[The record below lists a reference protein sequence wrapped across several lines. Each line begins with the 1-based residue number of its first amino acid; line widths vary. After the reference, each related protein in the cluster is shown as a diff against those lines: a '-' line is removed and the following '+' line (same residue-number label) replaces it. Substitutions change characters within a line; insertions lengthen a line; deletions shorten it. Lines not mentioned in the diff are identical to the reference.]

1 MALSKALTNDLG
13 VTTNYHKVN
22 QATIVELSGFKK
34 GIVLSFNMNSYV
46 SKDYRD
52 QNKPADTSNF
62 RFDIT
67 LEEEESMGIRA
78 LCYTKLKETEE
89 WKDAED
95 C

>member
-1 MALSKALTNDLG
+1 MALTKALTNDLG
-13 VTTNYHKVN
+13 VTTNYHKVSR
-22 QATIVELSGFKK
+22 ASIAEVSGPK
-34 GIVLSFNMNSYV
+34 GGTFLSFAINSYV
-46 SKDYRD
+46 SKDYRV

-62 RFDIT
+62 RFQIT

-78 LCYTKLKETEE
+78 LCYIKLKETEA

>member
-1 MALSKALTNDLG
+1 MALNKALTNDQG
-13 VTTNYHKVN
+13 IVTNYHKVSRVSLDGGRLN
-22 QATIVELSGFKK
+22 CNID
-34 GIVLSFNMNSYV
+34 SYV

-52 QNKPADTSNF
+52 AGKPADSSVF
-62 RFDIT
+62 RFKIT

-78 LCYTKLKETEE
+78 LCYKKIKELDD

>member
-1 MALSKALTNDLG
+1 MALSKALTNELG
-13 VTTNYHKVN
+13 VTTNYHKVSR
-22 QATIVELSGFKK
+22 ASITEFSGPRAGTF
-34 GIVLSFNMNSYV
+34 ISFDINSYV

-62 RFDIT
+62 RFEIT

-78 LCYTKLKETEE
+78 LCYTKLKETEA
-89 WKDAED
+89 WQDAED